1 MTQPPLAPVAVVTGA
16 AGNLGPVWVGG
27 LLRAG
32 HRVAALT
39 LPDTEG
45 DPALTA
51 LVEEHGSSLDVI
63 PADVTSRQDLE
74 AAADR
79 VTQRWDVPSVL
90 VNNAGVDAPPA
101 PGRGT
106 LLEDM
111 PADGFRRV
119 LEVNL
124 IGAFQVMQVFGSRM
138 FGAGRGSIVNVG
150 SLYAGVSPDQRM
162 YDHIPTDPPFLK
174 PPAYGASKA
183 GLVNLTRY
191 FATHLAGGGVRVNA
205 LSPGGVA
212 GGQDPEFLAKFSS
225 RVPLGRLADPHE
237 LIGPLLF
244 LASDASSYVT
254 GIELKVDGG
263 FTAW

>member
-1 MTQPPLAPVAVVTGA
+1 MIQPPAGPVAVVTGA
-16 AGNLGPVWVGG
+16 AGNLGPIWIGG

-32 HRVAALT
+32 YRVAALA
-39 LPDTEG
+39 LPGTAG
-45 DPALTA
+45 DPTLTGLAQEHVSAL
-51 LVEEHGSSLDVI
+51 EVI
-63 PADVTSRQDLE
+63 AADVTSRSDLE

-79 VTQRWDVPSVL
+79 VEELWAVPSVL

-106 LLEDM
+106 LLADL
-111 PADGFRRV
+111 PAEAFRRV

-124 IGAFQVMQVFGSRM
+124 LGAFQVMQVFGSRM
-138 FGAGRGSIVNVG
+138 CGAGRGSIVNVG

-162 YDHIPTDPPFLK
+162 YDHLPMDPPFLK

-191 FATHLAGGGVRVNA
+191 FATHLASSGVRINT

-225 RVPLGRLADPHE
+225 RVPLGRLADPQE